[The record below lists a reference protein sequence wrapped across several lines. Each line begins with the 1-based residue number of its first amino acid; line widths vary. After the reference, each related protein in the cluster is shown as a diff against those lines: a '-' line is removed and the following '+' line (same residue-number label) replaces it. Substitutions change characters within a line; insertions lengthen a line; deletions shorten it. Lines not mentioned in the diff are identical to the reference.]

1 MLAKSEIVGVIVQ
14 NKIKIIPIL
23 DPKEQ
28 IQGASVDLRLG
39 SEFIVFKRS
48 NITHLPL
55 VNSID
60 EIKEALQRSAELM
73 TIKVGEEF
81 ILHPGEF
88 ALASTLEYIKL
99 DNDVAAE
106 IHGKSSWAR
115 LGLIIHGVAGFVDP
129 GFSGT
134 LTLELVNL
142 GKFPIPLY
150 IGVKVAQL
158 TPHKLESPAPIYKG
172 RYGGCGVKLSEIYR
186 DKEFDVIRRKKR
198 ANKLVL

>member
-1 MLAKSEIVGVIVQ
+1 MLSKLEILELIIQ
-14 NKIKIIPIL
+14 NKIKIVPIL

-28 IQGASVDLRLG
+28 IQGASLDLRLG

-55 VNSID
+55 ANSID
-60 EIKEALQRSAELM
+60 EIKEALQKSAEFV
-73 TIKVGEEF
+73 TIEVGEEF
-81 ILHPGEF
+81 ILHPSEF

-115 LGLIIHGVAGFVDP
+115 LGLVVHGVAGFVDP

-150 IGVKVAQL
+150 VGTKIAQL
-158 TPHKLESPAPIYKG
+158 TFHKLGKPAPGYKG
-172 RYGGCGVKLSEIYR
+172 RYGGCGVKLSEIYM
-186 DKEFDVIRRKKR
+186 DKEFEVIREKR
-198 ANKLVL
+198 SGGTG